1 MSEGL
6 NLSEAE
12 IQKLFDG
19 GSWANRPFLTLTEV
33 ADLLNIPKA
42 TMYDWR
48 SRGLLDN
55 CSRKVG
61 KRVLFVR
68 DRLIQTIFNQG
79 LFDK

>member
-1 MSEGL
+1 MSNGL

-19 GSWANRPFLTLTEV
+19 GAWADRPFLTLADV
-33 ADLLNIPKA
+33 ADLLNIPKG
-42 TMYDWR
+42 TIYDWR

-61 KRVLFVR
+61 KQVLFVR